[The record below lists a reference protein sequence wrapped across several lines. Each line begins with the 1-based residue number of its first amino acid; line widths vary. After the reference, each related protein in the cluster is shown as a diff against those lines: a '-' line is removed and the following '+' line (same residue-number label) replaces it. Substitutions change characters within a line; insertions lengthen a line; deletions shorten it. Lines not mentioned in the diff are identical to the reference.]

1 VSSFISLARRRSVA
15 GVVAIMAA
23 ITAAGCTLTD
33 VSAPPLQGPSELG
46 LALDL
51 QADPDILSLDGASQ
65 ARIIVQA
72 RDANGQ
78 PARNVTFRAETSFIE
93 DNQIQ
98 IADCGALS
106 ARTLVTNGDGRATL
120 IYTAPMFPCDA
131 TGEVTI
137 RITPFGCPPDQSRG
151 TCDSANQLARTVSIR
166 LVPPGVIQS
175 GGPRPAFTINGLPT
189 LDENGLPAN
198 TNLNAFVDA
207 TFDASSSTPGAG
219 SAIASYLWNFG
230 DGTTTSGR
238 IAVHRFAPGSYSV
251 RLTVT
256 NTNNQS
262 AITTRTVTVD
272 GAASAPTASFA
283 FSPSTPGINQAIVFN
298 ASASTAGAGRT
309 IVRYDWN
316 FGSGAPQSGVTV
328 TKSYDVAGTY
338 NVVLTVTDDVGQTDT
353 DTRTVPVSP
362 TNTLLVADFTFSPT
376 DPHSGIPVNFNG
388 SSSRSTDPIVNY
400 AWDFGD
406 GTTSP
411 TNAGPIPTPH
421 PYTVT
426 VTSTFVVR
434 LTITDSVGRT
444 ATITKNVQVLFP

>member
-1 VSSFISLARRRSVA
+1 VSSFINLARRRWVA
-15 GVVAIMAA
+15 AVAA
-23 ITAAGCTLTD
+23 IITAVTAAGCTLTD
-33 VSAPPLQGPSELG
+33 ASPPPFQGPSELG
-46 LALDL
+46 LALNL
-51 QADPDILSLDGASQ
+51 QAIPDILSLDGASQ
-65 ARIIVQA
+65 AQIIVLA

-93 DNQIQ
+93 DNQIRV
-98 IADCGALS
+98 ADCGGLS

-120 IYTAPMFPCDA
+120 TYTAPMFPCDE

-137 RITPFGCPPDQSRG
+137 RVTPFG
-151 TCDSANQLARTVSIR
+151 TDSANQLARSVSIR
-166 LVPPGVIQS
+166 LVPPGVVLS

-189 LDENGLPAN
+189 LDENGLPAP
-198 TNLNAFVDA
+198 TSLAAFVDA

-219 SAIASYLWNFG
+219 AAITSYLWNFG
-230 DGTTTSGR
+230 DGTTTGGR

-262 AITTRTVTVD
+262 ATTTRTVTVD
-272 GAASAPTASFA
+272 GAASAPIASFA
-283 FSPSTPGINQAIVFN
+283 FSPTTPGINQAIVFN

-316 FGSGAPQSGVTV
+316 FGSGAPQSGITV

-353 DTRTVPVSP
+353 DTRTVPVAP
-362 TNTLLVADFTFSPT
+362 TNTLLVADFSFSPT
-376 DPHSGIPVNFNG
+376 DPHNGVAVNFNA
-388 SSSRSTDPIVNY
+388 SSSRFTDPIVNY

-411 TNAGPIPTPH
+411 TNTVPTASRT
-421 PYTVT
+421 YTVT
-426 VTSTFVVR
+426 ATTTFVVR
-434 LTITDSVGRT
+434 LTITDSAGRT
-444 ATITKNVQVLFP
+444 ATVTKNVQVLFP